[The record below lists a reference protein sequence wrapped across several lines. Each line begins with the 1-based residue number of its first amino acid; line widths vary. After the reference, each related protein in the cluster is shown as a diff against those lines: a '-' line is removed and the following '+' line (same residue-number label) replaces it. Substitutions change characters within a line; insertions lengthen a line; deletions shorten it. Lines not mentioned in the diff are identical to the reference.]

1 MSRGASPPAQR
12 LMLLLQMAVG
22 EAAPMGPAADRAK
35 SEALRLVR
43 SDEVRADLAKAPER
57 MGLVR
62 DLIQKLSAAA

>member
-1 MSRGASPPAQR
+1 
-12 LMLLLQMAVG
+12 MLLLQMAVG

-43 SDEVRADLAKAPER
+43 SDDVRADLARTPER

-62 DLIQKLSAAA
+62 DLIHKLSLAA